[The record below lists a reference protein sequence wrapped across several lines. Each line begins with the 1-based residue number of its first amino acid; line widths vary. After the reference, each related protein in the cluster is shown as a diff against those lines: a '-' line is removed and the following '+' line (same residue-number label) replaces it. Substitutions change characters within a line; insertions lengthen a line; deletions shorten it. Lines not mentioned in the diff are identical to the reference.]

1 MATTPKTQFATNDP
15 LTRKKWAR
23 GLFKVILPAV
33 EYSYLV
39 GTADTSMVQLRTEL
53 GKGEG
58 DKITFGIRL
67 PLTGPGIVGRDTVE
81 GNEEKLIFKDFD
93 MTIEEL
99 NHAVDTGG
107 KMDEQRIPY
116 DLMNEGKNGLQDWW
130 ADKLSDTVIA
140 HLCGDANYR
149 IAGKTF
155 AQNPTNPTKE
165 KFLVVNSTATTAAAL
180 LTAEAALT
188 SADILDLSFLDR
200 MKQKAE
206 MPTKGSKA
214 YKVRPLVKGGKNYFR
229 VILHTYVFDALR
241 QNMNVGQ
248 WGDLQRAA
256 GKLAIPNV
264 EFEYNG
270 LLVSKSERI
279 TSYVT
284 NTYRSVLLG
293 CQAATW
299 AWGGA
304 GESKG
309 SVMSFVPYEKD
320 AKRYVMIRGGGIFGV
335 KKVVFNTIDYGAIV
349 GSSYGAPLT

>member
-1 MATTPKTQFATNDP
+1 MATTPKTQFATNDA
-15 LTRKKWAR
+15 LTRKKRAKD
-23 GLFKVILPAV
+23 LFRIILPAV

-39 GTADTSMVQLRTEL
+39 GTGTDAMVQLRTEL

-67 PLTGPGIVGRDTVE
+67 PLTGAGIVGRDTVE

-107 KMDEQRIPY
+107 KMEEQRIPY
-116 DLMNEGKNGLQDWW
+116 DLMREGKDGLQDWW
-130 ADKLSDTVIA
+130 VDKLSDLLINT
-140 HLCGDANYR
+140 LCGLVGYT

-155 AQNPTNPTKE
+155 AQACTAPTKHMT
-165 KFLVVNSTATTAAAL
+165 VND
-180 LTAEAALT
+180 TAEASIT
-188 SADILDLSFLDR
+188 SADVLDLHFLDR
-200 MKQKAE
+200 MKQRAE
-206 MPTKGSKA
+206 MPAAGERKL
-214 YKVRPLVKGGKNYFR
+214 RPLVKGGKNYFR

-270 LLVSKSERI
+270 MLVTKSERI
-279 TSYVT
+279 PASYT
-284 NTYRSVLLG
+284 NVYRNILLG

-309 SVMSFVPYEKD
+309 SVMAFVPYEKD

-335 KKVVFNTIDYGAIV
+335 KKVVFEAEDYGVIT
-349 GSSYGAPLT
+349 GSSYGAALT

>member
-15 LTRKKWAR
+15 LTRKRWAKD
-23 GLFKVILPAV
+23 LFKIILPAV

-39 GTADTSMVQLRTEL
+39 GKGSDSIVQMRTEL

-67 PLTGPGIVGRDTVE
+67 PLTGAGIVGRDTVE

-107 KMDEQRIPY
+107 KMDQQRIPW
-116 DLMNEGKNGLQDWW
+116 DLMTEGKNALQDWW
-130 ADKLSDTVIA
+130 ADKLSDLLIA
-140 HLCGDANYR
+140 TLCGDTSYT

-155 AQNPTNPTKE
+155 AQACTAPTKH
-165 KFLVVNSTATTAAAL
+165 LTVND
-180 LTAEAALT
+180 TAEASIT
-188 SADILDLSFLDR
+188 SADVLDLHFLDR
-200 MKQKAE
+200 MKQRAE
-206 MPTKGSKA
+206 MPADGE
-214 YKVRPLVKGGKNYFR
+214 YKVRPLKKGGKNYFR
-229 VILHTYVFDALR
+229 VILHTFVFDALR

-256 GKLAIPNV
+256 GKLQIPNV

-270 LLVSKSERI
+270 MLVTKSERI
-279 TSYVT
+279 RASYT
-284 NTYRSVLLG
+284 NVYRNVLLG

-309 SVMSFVPYEKD
+309 SVMAFVPYEKD
-320 AKRYVMIRGGGIFGV
+320 AKRYVMIRGGGILGV
-335 KKVVFNTIDYGAIV
+335 KKVVFKSADYGV
-349 GSSYGAPLT
+349 VTGSSYGAALT

>member
-15 LTRKKWAR
+15 LTRKKWAKD
-23 GLFKVILPAV
+23 LFKIILPAV

-39 GTADTSMVQLRTEL
+39 GTGSDSIVQLRTEL

-67 PLTGPGIVGRDTVE
+67 PLTGAGIVGRDTVE

-107 KMDEQRIPY
+107 KMDQQRIPW
-116 DLMNEGKNGLQDWW
+116 DLMTEGRNALQDWW
-130 ADKLSDTVIA
+130 VDKLSDLLINT
-140 HLCGDANYR
+140 LCGNTSFT

-155 AQNPTNPTKE
+155 AQACTVPTKH
-165 KFLVVNSTATTAAAL
+165 LTVND
-180 LTAEAALT
+180 TAEASIT
-188 SADILDLSFLDR
+188 SADVMDLHFLDR
-200 MKQKAE
+200 MKQRAQ
-206 MPTKGSKA
+206 MPTAGTKER
-214 YKVRPLVKGGKNYFR
+214 KVRPLKKGGKDYFR
-229 VILHTYVFDALR
+229 VILHTFVFDALR
-241 QNMNVGQ
+241 QNLNVGQ
-248 WGDLQRAA
+248 WGDLLRAA
-256 GKLAIPNV
+256 NKLQIPNV

-270 LLVSKSERI
+270 MLVTKSERI
-279 TSYVT
+279 SQSYT
-284 NTYRSVLLG
+284 NVYRNVLLG
-293 CQAATW
+293 CQSATW

-309 SVMSFVPYEKD
+309 SVMAFVPYEKD

-335 KKVVFNTIDYGAIV
+335 KKVVYQAEDYGV
-349 GSSYGAPLT
+349 VTGSSYGAALT

>member
-1 MATTPKTQFATNDP
+1 MAPKTQFATNDA

-23 GLFKVILPAV
+23 DLFAIILPGI

-39 GTADTSMVQLRTEL
+39 GTDSSSIVQMRSEL

-67 PLTGPGIVGRDTVE
+67 PLTGEGVVGRDTVE

-107 KMDEQRIPY
+107 RMDEQRIPY
-116 DLMNEGKNGLQDWW
+116 DLLKEGKDALQDWW
-130 ADKLSDTVIA
+130 SDKLSDLIIA
-140 HLCGDANYR
+140 TLCGDTSYK

-155 AQNPTNPTKE
+155 AQACTAPSTNKVLT
-165 KFLVVNSTATTAAAL
+165 VND
-180 LTAEAALT
+180 TAEASIT
-188 SADILDLSFLDR
+188 SADMLDLHFLDR
-200 MKQKAE
+200 MKQLAE
-206 MPTKGSKA
+206 LPTGG
-214 YKVRPLVKGGKNYFR
+214 YKVRPLIKGGKRYFR
-229 VILHTYVFDALR
+229 AILHNYVFDALR

-248 WGDLQRAA
+248 FGDLQKAA
-256 GKLAIPNV
+256 GKLAFPNV

-270 LLVSKSERI
+270 MLVSKSERV
-279 TSYVT
+279 TESYDNV
-284 NTYRSVLLG
+284 YRCVLVG
-293 CQAATW
+293 AQAATI

-309 SVMSFVPYEKD
+309 TVMAFVPYEKD
-320 AKRYVMIRGGGIFGV
+320 AKRYVMIRGGGILGV
-335 KKVVFNTIDYGAIV
+335 KKVVFNSEDYGVIT
-349 GSSYGAPLT
+349 GSSYGAALT

>member
-1 MATTPKTQFATNDP
+1 MATNPKTRFETNNA
-15 LTRKKWAR
+15 LTRKKWAKD
-23 GLFKVILPAV
+23 LFKVILPAV

-39 GTADTSMVQLRTEL
+39 GTGADSIIQLRTEL

-67 PLTGPGIVGRDTVE
+67 PLTGAGIVGRDTVE

-107 KMDEQRIPY
+107 RMDEQRIPW
-116 DLMNEGKNGLQDWW
+116 DLMQEGKSGLQDWW
-130 ADKLSDTVIA
+130 ADKLSDIA
-140 HLCGDANYR
+140 IATLCGDTSFK
-149 IAGKTF
+149 IAGQTF
-155 AQNPTNPTKE
+155 AQACTAPTKH
-165 KFLVVNSTATTAAAL
+165 LTVND
-180 LTAEAALT
+180 TAEASIT
-188 SADILDLSFLDR
+188 SADVLDLHFLDR
-200 MKQKAE
+200 MKQRAQ
-206 MPTKGSKA
+206 MPASGEFKL
-214 YKVRPLVKGGKNYFR
+214 RPLKKGGKDYFR

-256 GKLAIPNV
+256 GKLQIPNV

-270 LLVSKSERI
+270 MLISKSERI
-279 TSYVT
+279 TASYT
-284 NTYRSVLLG
+284 NVYRNVLLG

-309 SVMSFVPYEKD
+309 TVMAFVPYEKD

-335 KKVVFNTIDYGAIV
+335 KKVVFNSEDYGVIT
-349 GSSYGAPLT
+349 GSSYGAALT

>member
-1 MATTPKTQFATNDP
+1 MAPKTQFATNDA

-23 GLFKVILPAV
+23 DLFAIILPGI

-39 GTADTSMVQLRTEL
+39 GTDSSSIVQMRSEL

-67 PLTGPGIVGRDTVE
+67 PLTGEGVVGRDTVE

-107 KMDEQRIPY
+107 RMDEQRIPY
-116 DLMNEGKNGLQDWW
+116 DLLREGKDALQDWW
-130 ADKLSDTVIA
+130 SDKLSDLIIA
-140 HLCGDANYR
+140 TLCGDTSYK

-155 AQNPTNPTKE
+155 AQACTAPSTNKVLT
-165 KFLVVNSTATTAAAL
+165 VND
-180 LTAEAALT
+180 TAEASIT
-188 SADILDLSFLDR
+188 SADMLDLHFLDR
-200 MKQKAE
+200 MKQLAE
-206 MPTKGSKA
+206 LPTGG
-214 YKVRPLVKGGKNYFR
+214 YKVRPLIKGGKRYFR
-229 VILHTYVFDALR
+229 AILHNYVFDALR

-248 WGDLQRAA
+248 FGDLQKAA
-256 GKLAIPNV
+256 GKLAFPNV

-270 LLVSKSERI
+270 MLVSKSERV
-279 TSYVT
+279 TESYDNV
-284 NTYRSVLLG
+284 YRCVLVG
-293 CQAATW
+293 AQAATI

-309 SVMSFVPYEKD
+309 TVMAFVPYEKD
-320 AKRYVMIRGGGIFGV
+320 AKRYVMIRGGGILGV
-335 KKVVFNTIDYGAIV
+335 KKVVFNSEDYGVIT
-349 GSSYGAPLT
+349 GSSYGAALT

>member
-1 MATTPKTQFATNDP
+1 MATNPKTQFATNDA
-15 LTRKKWAR
+15 LTRKKWAKD
-23 GLFKVILPAV
+23 LFKVILPAV

-39 GTADTSMVQLRTEL
+39 GTGADSIIQLRTEL

-67 PLTGPGIVGRDTVE
+67 PLTGAGIVGRDTVE

-107 KMDEQRIPY
+107 RMDEQRIPW
-116 DLMNEGKNGLQDWW
+116 DLMQEGKSGLQDWW
-130 ADKLSDTVIA
+130 ADKLSDIA
-140 HLCGDANYR
+140 IATLCGDTSFK
-149 IAGKTF
+149 IAGQTF
-155 AQNPTNPTKE
+155 AQACTAPTKH
-165 KFLVVNSTATTAAAL
+165 LTVND
-180 LTAEAALT
+180 TAEASIT
-188 SADILDLSFLDR
+188 SADVLDLHFLDR
-200 MKQKAE
+200 MKQRAE
-206 MPTKGSKA
+206 MPAAGE
-214 YKVRPLVKGGKNYFR
+214 YKLRPLKKGGKNYFR

-256 GKLAIPNV
+256 GKLQIPNV

-270 LLVSKSERI
+270 MLISKSERI
-279 TSYVT
+279 TASYT
-284 NTYRSVLLG
+284 NVYRNVLLG

-309 SVMSFVPYEKD
+309 TVMAFVPYEKD

-335 KKVVFNTIDYGAIV
+335 KKVVFNSEDYGVIT
-349 GSSYGAPLT
+349 GSSYGAALT

>member
-1 MATTPKTQFATNDP
+1 MATNPKTRFETNDP
-15 LTRKKWAR
+15 LTRKKWAKD
-23 GLFKVILPAV
+23 LFKIILPAV

-39 GTADTSMVQLRTEL
+39 GTGADSIVQLRTEL

-67 PLTGPGIVGRDTVE
+67 PLTGEGIVGRDTVE

-107 KMDEQRIPY
+107 RMDEQRIPW
-116 DLMNEGKNGLQDWW
+116 DLMAEGKNGLQDWW
-130 ADKLSDTVIA
+130 ADKLSDLIIA
-140 HLCGDANYR
+140 TLCGDTTFT

-155 AQNPTNPTKE
+155 AQACTSPTKH
-165 KFLVVNSTATTAAAL
+165 LTVND
-180 LTAEAALT
+180 TAEASIT
-188 SADILDLSFLDR
+188 SADMLDLHFLDR
-200 MKQKAE
+200 LKQRAQ
-206 MPTKGSKA
+206 MPSTGE
-214 YKVRPLVKGGKNYFR
+214 YKVRPLKKGGKDYFR
-229 VILHTYVFDALR
+229 VILHTYVFDQLR

-270 LLVSKSERI
+270 MLITKSERI
-279 TSYVT
+279 TASYT
-284 NTYRSVLLG
+284 NVYRNVLLG
-293 CQAATW
+293 AQAATW

-309 SVMSFVPYEKD
+309 TVMAFVPYEKD

-335 KKVVFNTIDYGAIV
+335 KKVVFASEDYSVIT
-349 GSSYGAPLT
+349 GSSYGAALT

>member
-1 MATTPKTQFATNDP
+1 MAPKTQFATNDA

-23 GLFKVILPAV
+23 DLFAIILPGI

-39 GTADTSMVQLRTEL
+39 GTDSSSIVQMRSEL

-67 PLTGPGIVGRDTVE
+67 PLTGEGVVGRDTVE

-107 KMDEQRIPY
+107 RMDEQRIPY
-116 DLMNEGKNGLQDWW
+116 DLLREGKDALQDWW
-130 ADKLSDTVIA
+130 SDKLSDLIIA
-140 HLCGDANYR
+140 TLCGDTSYK

-155 AQNPTNPTKE
+155 AQACTAPSTNKVLT
-165 KFLVVNSTATTAAAL
+165 VND
-180 LTAEAALT
+180 TAEASIT
-188 SADILDLSFLDR
+188 SADMLDLHFLDR
-200 MKQKAE
+200 MKQLAE
-206 MPTKGSKA
+206 LPTGG
-214 YKVRPLVKGGKNYFR
+214 YKVRPLLKGGKKYFR
-229 VILHTYVFDALR
+229 AILHNYVFDALR

-248 WGDLQRAA
+248 FGDLQKAA
-256 GKLAIPNV
+256 GKLAFPNV

-270 LLVSKSERI
+270 MLVSKSERV
-279 TSYVT
+279 TESYDNV
-284 NTYRSVLLG
+284 YRCVLVG
-293 CQAATW
+293 AQAATI

-309 SVMSFVPYEKD
+309 TVMAFVPYEKD
-320 AKRYVMIRGGGIFGV
+320 AKRYVMIRGGGILGV
-335 KKVVFNTIDYGAIV
+335 KKVVFNSEDYGVIT
-349 GSSYGAPLT
+349 GSSYGAALT

>member
-1 MATTPKTQFATNDP
+1 MATTPKTQFQTNDP
-15 LTRKKWAR
+15 LTRKKWAKD
-23 GLFKVILPAV
+23 LFRVILPAV

-39 GTADTSMVQLRTEL
+39 GTGDTSIVQLRTEL

-67 PLTGPGIVGRDTVE
+67 KLTGEGIVGRDTVE

-107 KMDEQRIPY
+107 KMEEQRIPY

-130 ADKLSDTVIA
+130 ADKLSDVVIA
-140 HLCGDANYR
+140 TLCGDTTFK

-155 AQNPTNPTKE
+155 AQDCVAPTKH
-165 KFLVVNSTATTAAAL
+165 LTVND
-180 LTAEAALT
+180 TAEASIS
-188 SADILDLSFLDR
+188 SADMLDLHFLDR
-200 MKQKAE
+200 MKQRAE
-206 MPTKGSKA
+206 MPTVGTKEL
-214 YKVRPLVKGGKNYFR
+214 KVRPLTKGGKNYFR

-256 GKLAIPNV
+256 GKLQIPNV

-270 LLVSKSERI
+270 MLVSKSERN
-279 TSYVT
+279 TQSYT
-284 NTYRSVLLG
+284 NVYRSLLLG
-293 CQAATW
+293 CQAATF

-309 SVMSFVPYEKD
+309 SIMAFVPYEKD

-335 KKVVFNTIDYGAIV
+335 KKVQFQSEDYGV
-349 GSSYGAPLT
+349 VTGSSYGAALT

>member
-1 MATTPKTQFATNDP
+1 MAGPKTQFATNDA
-15 LTRKKWAR
+15 LTRKKWAKD
-23 GLFKVILPAV
+23 LFAIILPAV

-39 GTADTSMVQLRTEL
+39 GKDSNSIVQMRTEL

-67 PLTGPGIVGRDTVE
+67 PLTGAGVVGRDTVE

-107 KMDEQRIPY
+107 RMEEQRIPW
-116 DLMNEGKNGLQDWW
+116 DLMKEGKDALQDWW
-130 ADKLSDTVIA
+130 SDKISDMLIA
-140 HLCGDANYR
+140 HLCGDTSFK

-155 AQNPTNPTKE
+155 AQDPTAPSTNKVL
-165 KFLVVNSTATTAAAL
+165 KVND
-180 LTAEAALT
+180 TAEASIT
-188 SADILDLSFLDR
+188 SADVLDLHFLDR
-200 MKQKAE
+200 MKQLAE
-206 MPTKGSKA
+206 LPTGG
-214 YKVRPLVKGGKNYFR
+214 YKVRPLKKGGKNYFR
-229 VILHTYVFDALR
+229 VILHNYVYDALR

-248 WGDLQRAA
+248 FGDLQKAA
-256 GKLAIPNV
+256 GKLQFANV

-279 TSYVT
+279 SSPYSNV
-284 NTYRSVLLG
+284 YRNILLG
-293 CQAATW
+293 AQAATV

-309 SVMSFVPYEKD
+309 TVMSFVPYEKD
-320 AKRYVMIRGGGIFGV
+320 AKRYVMIRGGGMPGI
-335 KKVVFNTIDYGAIV
+335 KKVVFNSEDYGVIT
-349 GSSYGAPLT
+349 GSSYGAALT